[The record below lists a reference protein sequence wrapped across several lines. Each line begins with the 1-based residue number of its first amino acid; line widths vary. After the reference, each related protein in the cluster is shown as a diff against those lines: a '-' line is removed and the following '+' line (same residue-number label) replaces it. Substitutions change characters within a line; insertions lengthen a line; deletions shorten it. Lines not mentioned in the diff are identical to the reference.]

1 MKEKFDLEKHAL
13 KQELDEMKVQLAL
26 GKADA
31 ETYLEEKKS
40 DFSHFVN
47 EMKRDVSKLSSPATD
62 ATKRLQGKLDHL
74 KLQLALG
81 RMESHD
87 TYCAQRT
94 KIVAAI
100 DDIEEDLG
108 VLEKKGQTGALNLR
122 TSFSDRSQTF
132 RLKLESAALSL
143 GAGIMLTTHEV
154 EDAVEKSNKW
164 LDNLADMTLT
174 EIQEARKY
182 IKKRIATHS
191 HKKQV

>member
-1 MKEKFDLEKHAL
+1 MKEKFDQEKHAL

-40 DFSHFVN
+40 DFSHFVD

-62 ATKRLQGKLDHL
+62 ASKRLQGKLDHL
-74 KLQLALG
+74 RLQLALG

-87 TYCAQRT
+87 AYCAQRT

-108 VLEKKGQTGALNLR
+108 VLERKGESGADNLR
-122 TSFSDRSQTF
+122 ASFADRSKTF

-143 GAGIMLTTHEV
+143 GAGVLLTTHEV

-191 HKKQV
+191 HKEKA